1 MSPVTSFFAMPP
13 KRTKPALRKPRVDA
27 ERNRVRIL
35 EVAKEAFTRSGANA
49 SLDDIAKQADVGPG
63 TLYRHFPSRDALL
76 EAVYRIEVEKLA
88 VAQRE
93 LAETLPPLEALRAW
107 MLLFVDYI
115 ATKKIIAPALNTLA
129 GGPSKVF
136 EASYSQVWEAIRAL
150 VKRAIQNGDMRK
162 DLDPIDLL
170 RALIGISNVA
180 SSADWLQSARR
191 LVDILIAGSRPIK

>member
-1 MSPVTSFFAMPP
+1 MPP
-13 KRTKPALRKPRVDA
+13 KSTKPALRKPRVDA

-88 VAQRE
+88 AAQRE

-170 RALIGISNVA
+170 RALIGVSNVA
-180 SSADWLQSARR
+180 SSADWQQSARR

>member
-1 MSPVTSFFAMPP
+1 MPP
-13 KRTKPALRKPRVDA
+13 KSTKPTPRKPRVDA

-35 EVAKEAFTRSGANA
+35 EVAKEAFTRSGASA
-49 SLDDIAKQADVGPG
+49 SLDDIAKHADVGPG

-88 VAQRE
+88 AAQRE

-170 RALIGISNVA
+170 RALIGVSNVA
-180 SSADWLQSARR
+180 SSADWQQSARR

>member
-1 MSPVTSFFAMPP
+1 MPP
-13 KRTKPALRKPRVDA
+13 KSTKPTPRKPRVDA

-49 SLDDIAKQADVGPG
+49 SLDDIAKQAHVGPG

-88 VAQRE
+88 AAQRE

-170 RALIGISNVA
+170 RALIGVSNVA
-180 SSADWLQSARR
+180 SSADWQQSARR

>member
-1 MSPVTSFFAMPP
+1 MPP
-13 KRTKPALRKPRVDA
+13 KSTKAALRKPRVDA

-49 SLDDIAKQADVGPG
+49 SLDDIAKQAHVGPG

-88 VAQRE
+88 AAQRE

-115 ATKKIIAPALNTLA
+115 ATKKIIAPALNTLP

-170 RALIGISNVA
+170 RALIGVSNVA
-180 SSADWLQSARR
+180 SSADWQQSARR
-191 LVDILIAGSRPIK
+191 LVDILIAGSPPIK